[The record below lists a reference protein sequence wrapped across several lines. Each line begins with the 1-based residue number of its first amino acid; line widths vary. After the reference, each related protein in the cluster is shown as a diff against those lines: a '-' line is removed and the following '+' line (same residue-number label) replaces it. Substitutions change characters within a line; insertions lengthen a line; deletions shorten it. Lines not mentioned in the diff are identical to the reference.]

1 MGRGIAEPKQLMLVT
16 RRPFNSKPVQFKVI
30 KLWIADSLFNSLPGP
45 LRERPSSVL
54 AAMLPLPR
62 NHSLRVSLLT
72 VPLLSLIHI

>member
-30 KLWIADSLFNSLPGP
+30 KLWIAESLFNSLPGL

-54 AAMLPLPR
+54 AAICLLYTSPSPR
-62 NHSLRVSLLT
+62 DRTRSRMPS
-72 VPLLSLIHI
+72 SA